1 MNRND
6 CKTNLFQRKGS
17 QNKAFNRKPMFRS
30 LVFSI
35 PALIILI
42 CWLLIPSFGSAE
54 KNVKS
59 KKGALRTVVIDP
71 GHGGNDPGCHG
82 PAAAYEKNVALA
94 VSLKLAK
101 LIETYYPDVKV
112 ILTRKTDVFVE
123 LYRRAQI
130 ANENKA
136 DLFICIHCNSGPKT
150 AFGAETFVMGLH
162 KSEDNLNVAKRENAV
177 ILKEDNY
184 EKKYDGFDPNSPE
197 ANIIFSLYQN
207 AFLYQSLFFA
217 ERVQHQFKN
226 TAKRHNRGV
235 KQAGFLV
242 LYRTTM
248 PSVLIETGFLT
259 NAEEE
264 KYLKSSAGQ
273 AEVAESIMSAL
284 QDYKNWIEGTDEKR
298 FTPSDHEKGETD
310 KEAVEIKP
318 AKKQEIIV
326 VPEKGKPE
334 NMDIDVNEKP
344 VFRVQ
349 IVNSPS
355 RISLTSKRFKG
366 REDVW
371 EYRSDNSWKY
381 TVGQFEKQ
389 EDAVKLQAEM
399 KKAGFPDAFVVA
411 FRNNQRISLKEA
423 DSAKR

>member
-1 MNRND
+1 MI
-6 CKTNLFQRKGS
+6 
-17 QNKAFNRKPMFRS
+17 KPV
-30 LVFSI
+30 LKSI
-35 PALIILI
+35 FILLPIALILSG
-42 CWLLIPSFGSAE
+42 WLLFPANG
-54 KNVKS
+54 NPVKAI
-59 KKGALRTVVIDP
+59 KKGTVRTIVIDP
-71 GHGGNDPGCHG
+71 GHGGHDSGCHG
-82 PAAAYEKNVALA
+82 SSAYEKHVALA

-101 LIETYYPDVKV
+101 LIGQYFPEVKV

-177 ILKEDNY
+177 ILKEENY
-184 EKKYDGFDPNSPE
+184 ERKYDGFDPNSAE

-217 ERVQHQFKN
+217 DRVQHQLK
-226 TAKRHNRGV
+226 TVPKRHNRGV

-248 PSVLIETGFLT
+248 PGVLIETGFLT
-259 NAEEE
+259 NPEEE

-273 AEVAESIMSAL
+273 DEVSESIFNAL
-284 QDYKNWIEGTDEKR
+284 QDYKNWIEGTNEKR
-298 FTPSDHEKGETD
+298 NPAASADRKEEDKLEQELKPDKRTD
-310 KEAVEIKP
+310 KEE
-318 AKKQEIIV
+318 
-326 VPEKGKPE
+326 E
-334 NMDIDVNEKP
+334 NADENQDNASGLNPDKA

-349 IVNSPS
+349 IVNSPKRLALS
-355 RISLTSKRFKG
+355 SKVFKG
-366 REDVW
+366 RTDIF
-371 EYRSDNSWKY
+371 EYKSDNSWKY
-381 TVGQFEKQ
+381 TVGEFEKQ
-389 EDAVKLQAEM
+389 QDAVKLQAEM
-399 KKAGFPDAFVVA
+399 KTAGFPDAFVVA

-423 DSAKR
+423 ASAKH

>member
-6 CKTNLFQRKGS
+6 CKTNLFQRKGL
-17 QNKAFNRKPMFRS
+17 QNKAFNKTPMLKS

-35 PALIILI
+35 PALVILI
-42 CWLLIPSFGSAE
+42 VWLLIPSSGAAA

-59 KKGALRTVVIDP
+59 KKGAVRTVVIDP

-82 PAAAYEKNVALA
+82 PAAAYEKHVALA
-94 VSLKLAK
+94 ISLKLAK
-101 LIETYYPDVKV
+101 LIETYFPDIKV
-112 ILTRKTDVFVE
+112 ILTRKTDVFIE

-150 AFGAETFVMGLH
+150 AFGAETFIMGLH

-217 ERVQHQFKN
+217 ERIQHQFKN
-226 TAKRHNRGV
+226 SAKRHNRGV

-273 AEVAESIMSAL
+273 DEIAESILSAL
-284 QDYKNWIEGTDEKR
+284 QDYKNWIEGTDEKGFSPLHHQR
-298 FTPSDHEKGETD
+298 KDEER
-310 KEAVEIKP
+310 EAVEVKTE
-318 AKKQEIIV
+318 KKTEIMI

-334 NMDIDVNEKP
+334 DFAADFNEKP

-355 RISLTSKRFKG
+355 RISLTSKRFQG

-371 EYRSDNSWKY
+371 EYRADNSWKY

-389 EDAVKLQAEM
+389 QDAIKLQAEM
-399 KKAGFPDAFVVA
+399 KKAGFTDAFVAA
-411 FRNNQRISLKEA
+411 FRNDKRISIKEA